1 MENMVPTLRN
11 KKAFEEALKE
21 YKVSAHGKSVLAHTP
36 FVAVSGLAGG
46 GRNTIFRILTEK
58 YNYIFIVSD
67 TTRPPKFRDGRM
79 EQNGVDYFFRKEED
93 MLRDIQ
99 NGEFIEA
106 EIIHNQQVSGT
117 SIREVERAMATGKIP
132 IHDFE
137 YGGANAVARAKPDAA
152 IIGLL
157 PPNYD
162 EWIRRL
168 TGREE
173 LHEQEFLNR
182 LVTAKNVLE
191 NMLARPYFKFVINDT
206 LDKCVESVRRIVE
219 ADDYTDEMR
228 ERGERVAKELLE
240 SVNEALTKVY
250 R

>member
-1 MENMVPTLRN
+1 MENTVPALKN
-11 KKAFEEALKE
+11 KQAFEAALKD
-21 YKVSAHGKSVLAHTP
+21 YKVSDHGRHVLARTP

-46 GRNTIFRILTEK
+46 GRNTIFRVLTEK

-79 EQNGVDYFFRKEED
+79 EQNGVDYYFRKEDD

-117 SIREVERAMATGKIP
+117 SIREVEHAIPTGRIP

-137 YGGANAVARAKPDAA
+137 YGGANAVAKAKPDAA

-157 PPNYD
+157 PPSYD

-168 TGREE
+168 RGREE
-173 LHEQEFLNR
+173 LHQQEFFNR
-182 LVTAKNVLE
+182 LTTAKNVLE
-191 NMLARPYFKFVINDT
+191 NMLAKPYFKFVINDVIE
-206 LDKCVESVRRIVE
+206 DCVESIRRIVE
-219 ADDYTDEMR
+219 ANEYSNEIR
-228 ERGERVAKELLE
+228 ERGERVATEILDA
-240 SVNEALTKVY
+240 VNKALAE
-250 R
+250 